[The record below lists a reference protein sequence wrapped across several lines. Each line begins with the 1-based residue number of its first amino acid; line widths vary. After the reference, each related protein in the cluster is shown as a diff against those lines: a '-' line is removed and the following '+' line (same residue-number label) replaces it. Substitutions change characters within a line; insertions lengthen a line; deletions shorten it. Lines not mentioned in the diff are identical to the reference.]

1 MKILKRLIKNFTPKN
16 SVFNIKH
23 LLNVVGLKFIND
35 RNKKKE
41 LAELLN
47 DYTNLQFEENRLLKN
62 KNNN

>member
-1 MKILKRLIKNFTPKN
+1 MTILKRLIQNFTPKN